1 MVLATAED
9 EGVMVAEDEGVM
21 VAEDEGVM
29 VAEDEAGERFTLEAR
44 DCM

>member
-9 EGVMVAEDEGVM
+9 EGVMVAEDEGVV
-21 VAEDEGVM
+21 VAEDEGVV